1 MNRAQNVRGL
11 AIHRI
16 AGVAGCLLL
25 CALAV
30 DPAIRAAGAPALPFG
45 VNLQDQPLRG
55 LAPAGTQEVVLF
67 FAATDCP
74 ISNRYVPE
82 IARLRERYRGQHV
95 EVLSVY
101 PNPGDT
107 QTLVAAHE
115 REFGAAGETVR
126 DPQQALVH
134 LAHALMTPEAAVLV
148 PEGSGWRE
156 VYLGRIDDR
165 YLSLGEERPAAT
177 RHDLEQAV
185 QAVLDHHPVPPP
197 GGPAVGCG
205 IVPLQ

>member
-1 MNRAQNVRGL
+1 MNRAQDVRGFAIRL
-11 AIHRI
+11 A
-16 AGVAGCLLL
+16 AGVFVCLFL

-30 DPAIRAAGAPALPFG
+30 APEIRAAGPPALPFG
-45 VNLQDQPLRG
+45 VNLQDQPLHG

-82 IARLRERYRGQHV
+82 IARLSELYRGQHV

-107 QTLVAAHE
+107 QTLVAAHQ
-115 REFGAAGETVR
+115 RDFGAAGETVR

-148 PEGSGWRE
+148 PESAGWRE

-177 RHDLEQAV
+177 RHDLEEAI

-205 IVPLQ
+205 IIPVQ